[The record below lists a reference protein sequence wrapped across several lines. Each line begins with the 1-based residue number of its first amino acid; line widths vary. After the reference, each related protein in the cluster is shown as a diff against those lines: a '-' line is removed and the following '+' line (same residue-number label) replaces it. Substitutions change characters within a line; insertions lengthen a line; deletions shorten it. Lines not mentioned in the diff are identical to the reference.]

1 MHMHSGK
8 MQFYLKG
15 GYKITAEKRKTEGQ
29 LTPNVLFETPIYS
42 LIKVIIT
49 FNIDVKKNV
58 APKKCK

>member
-8 MQFYLKG
+8 MQFPLKG

-42 LIKVIIT
+42 LIKAIIT
-49 FNIDVKKNV
+49 FNIDVEN
-58 APKKCK
+58 